1 MYKFLLMTQML
12 GVFFSLEKVYLFFF
26 SVHLRKYFGDSEHI
40 DDILKPRIHIK
51 NCSQVSNL
59 VKGFSI
65 VFPTTG
71 LQQDFGTLCHGK
83 WEMGDWVPRPGLL
96 RQANSLCC

>member
-1 MYKFLLMTQML
+1 MYKFPFDDANV
-12 GVFFSLEKVYLFFF
+12 GNFFLRKVSFFF

-40 DDILKPRIHIK
+40 DDILKLRIHIK

-65 VFPTTG
+65 MFPKTG
-71 LQQDFGTLCHGK
+71 LQVDFGTLGHGK
-83 WEMGDWVPRPGLL
+83 WEMGD
-96 RQANSLCC
+96 